1 VAIPLESIEQRER
14 RSYKAIQFQSQLE
27 WQRMVPIA
35 GFFAGSILT
44 TGDSESLE
52 K

>member
-1 VAIPLESIEQRER
+1 VAIPLEALP
-14 RSYKAIQFQSQLE
+14 RSYKGIQFQSQLE
-27 WQRMVPIA
+27 WQRVVPIA

-44 TGDSESLE
+44 TGGNESLE